1 MKEVYMEEFEGIQ
14 FAVNISMSKSI
25 VHLSRLILG
34 TMIKLLVLMK
44 QVADLV
50 IFASLSIGCAT
61 KMFWHTIRRQKL
73 FLIFHSHFLGPAF
86 LGIITHALLVYQSWA
101 LNSASIANLHVDLRD
116 YVSILDTDYFIRY
129 SKISGWDIHALLHQ
143 AQHTGKT
150 ARNCLLSENF
160 SGLTPQVL

>member
-14 FAVNISMSKSI
+14 FAVNTSMSKSI

-61 KMFWHTIRRQKL
+61 KMF
-73 FLIFHSHFLGPAF
+73 
-86 LGIITHALLVYQSWA
+86 
-101 LNSASIANLHVDLRD
+101 
-116 YVSILDTDYFIRY
+116 
-129 SKISGWDIHALLHQ
+129 
-143 AQHTGKT
+143 
-150 ARNCLLSENF
+150 
-160 SGLTPQVL
+160 